1 MIHEYL
7 LSFNDVVATVIAIA
21 AMVLYVL
28 YGYIPDNL
36 KPDKLPKE
44 QTQDEEYVSIR
55 QGMEKCTNLHFM
67 HEYYTAILAYRQKYP
82 DSKIDVKILLE
93 QYDSKCSRF

>member
-1 MIHEYL
+1 MVHQYL
-7 LSFNDVVATVIAIA
+7 PNFYDVLFTLIIVVFFVVYT
-21 AMVLYVL
+21 LF
-28 YGYIPDNL
+28 GYIPDNL

-44 QTQDEEYVSIR
+44 PTQDEEYVLIR
-55 QGMEKCTNLHFM
+55 QGMEKCNNLHFM